1 MGKRGL
7 VVEFDNSSRVDF
19 ITGFRKRKQARRVEA
34 LERKVEQER
43 VALKDA
49 RREVR
54 SPPKA
59 RYSPGPRQCAG
70 LILPVPCPSPRSAA
84 VS

>member
-54 SPPKA
+54 SPRRPA
-59 RYSPGPRQCAG
+59 TAPGRGSA
-70 LILPVPCPSPRSAA
+70 LVSSSPSPVRPRAA
-84 VS
+84 PP